1 MYELKFEEN
10 KTAKRWHDD
19 VRALDVKNAD
29 GSYLGRIYLDLYP
42 RDGKF
47 KHAAMFEIR
56 PGGAGPKGYITPI
69 SALVCNFPKPGNTP
83 ALMSHSDV
91 TTMFHEFGHAL
102 HHVLTK
108 QELVSYSGTNT
119 ARDFVEAP
127 SQMLEEWTF
136 QRDTLDLFAKHHET
150 GAKIPAPLFEAMQK
164 ARAFGRAVSTERQIS
179 LATLDFEYHV
189 RVDKFDTDQVMA
201 DVMKRTQSFAYQ
213 PGTHFQATFAH
224 LMGYDAGYYG
234 YQWALSLARD
244 VLTRFEKE
252 GYLNPKVA
260 GEWRK
265 AILEQGAGE
274 DERALVKKFLGREPN
289 LDAYGRY
296 LGGK

>member
-1 MYELKFEEN
+1 MDGCLSLMY
-10 KTAKRWHDD
+10 R
-19 VRALDVKNAD
+19 
-29 GSYLGRIYLDLYP
+29 
-42 RDGKF
+42 
-47 KHAAMFEIR
+47 
-56 PGGAGPKGYITPI
+56 GPLASCNYGCGYCP
-69 SALVCNFPKPGNTP
+69 
-83 ALMSHSDV
+83 
-91 TTMFHEFGHAL
+91 
-102 HHVLTK
+102 
-108 QELVSYSGTNT
+108 
-119 ARDFVEAP
+119 
-127 SQMLEEWTF
+127 
-136 QRDTLDLFAKHHET
+136 FAKHHET

-260 GEWRK
+260 GEWRIRVK
-265 AILEQGAGE
+265 PSVDFSSLEAVLVVFEAPQPPRTDVDGE
-274 DERALVKKFLGREPN
+274 R
-289 LDAYGRY
+289 
-296 LGGK
+296 